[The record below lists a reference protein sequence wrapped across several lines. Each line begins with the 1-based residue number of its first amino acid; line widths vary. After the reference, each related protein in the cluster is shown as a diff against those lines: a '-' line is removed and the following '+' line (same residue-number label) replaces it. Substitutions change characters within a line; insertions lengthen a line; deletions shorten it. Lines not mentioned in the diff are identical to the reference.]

1 MRMKAYLKMLVAMVA
16 MFAAVACNDDMPPHD
31 KPVNGDEQPCKVEV
45 EVVAITDSTIEFS
58 ITSEDAEKVC
68 YIFAQSS
75 EAAPTQAYVL
85 VEGTEV
91 EANKAINV
99 KFEELD
105 ASTKYTLHVVAE
117 NALGTLY
124 AYQEAETEESQSIE
138 PTIKIVVGECGET
151 SATFTVTTTNAA
163 NVSYLVRNSSSADS
177 EMPEGELPTA
187 EEVIAAGEAIEANVA
202 VEVEVADLEAGS
214 QYHIVVAAE
223 GDGGAVVEAEAF
235 NTSYAAP
242 VLSASL
248 TEDIGYDYAVF
259 SVEAENVAEVKYV
272 CIKAGSRDVTAE
284 QVMKNGAAIEAG
296 NVKVEGLAEET
307 TYEVYVAAKGVNK
320 DVVMADVL
328 TFTTTKNII
337 EYAMSASTTASAMKY
352 SATNY
357 YVTFTDAV
365 NGYKLNLDFY
375 IAEGNEYLIS
385 GEYPL
390 AGFNAGEISAP
401 YTSFMFTPADTVVT
415 TFGSGSVTVVATP
428 NEETREV
435 YYEVSGVLYF
445 ADENYVTLNYSGLIE
460 GIALP
465 EVVEGAPEGAYV
477 FEVSPSTSMPKRVHG
492 SNLAVGEYYLKFYDK
507 NWSELTLDLYV
518 DPALCNN
525 GNDGLPAGT
534 YTMADGSFDAYS
546 NISLYN
552 PYFAGN
558 FTEAELKVSVDGDNY
573 TFVLLGTVVSGA
585 TEKVVYMSYT
595 GEIKDM
601 VK

>member
-16 MFAAVACNDDMPPHD
+16 MFAAVACNNDMPPQD
-31 KPVNGDEQPCKVEV
+31 GPEPQPTVEV
-45 EVVAITDSTIEFS
+45 EVANITDSSLEFGV
-58 ITSEDAEKVC
+58 TTTNAAEVR
-68 YIFAQSS
+68 YIFAESS
-75 EAAPTQAYVL
+75 EAAPSVDNILAEG
-85 VEGTEV
+85 VEVGENT
-91 EANKAINV
+91 NNNNV
-99 KFEELD
+99 VALKFEEL
-105 ASTKYTLHVVAE
+105 APSTKYTLHVAVR
-117 NALGTLY
+117 NTHGTAY
-124 AYQEAETEESQSIE
+124 AFQEAETEEADVVE
-138 PTIKIVVGECGET
+138 PTISIAVGEVGET
-151 SATFTVTTTNAA
+151 AATFTITTTNATTVKYCVYDMLGG
-163 NVSYLVRNSSSADS
+163 NPD
-177 EMPEGELPTA
+177 ELISA
-187 EEVIAAGEAIEANVA
+187 EEVLETGTAVEANA
-202 VEVEVADLEAGS
+202 TVEVEVTDLTFGKE
-214 QYHIVVAAE
+214 YEIVVAAE
-223 GDGGAVVEAEAF
+223 GESGVVAESETFKTA
-235 NTSYAAP
+235 TPAP
-242 VLSASL
+242 VLAASL

-284 QVMKNGAAIEAG
+284 QVMKNGTAIEAG
-296 NVKVEGLAEET
+296 DVKVEGLAEET
-307 TYEVYVAAKGVNK
+307 TYEVYVAAKGVNE

-492 SNLAVGEYYLKFYDK
+492 SSLAVGEYYLKFYDK
-507 NWSELTLDLYV
+507 NWSELTLDIFV

-558 FTEAELKVSVDGDNY
+558 FTEAELKVSVDSDNY